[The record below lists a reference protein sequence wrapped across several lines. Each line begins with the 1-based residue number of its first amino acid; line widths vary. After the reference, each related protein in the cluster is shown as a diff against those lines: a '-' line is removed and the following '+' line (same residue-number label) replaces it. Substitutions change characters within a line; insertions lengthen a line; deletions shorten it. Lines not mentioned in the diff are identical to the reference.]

1 MALLAKKKTKSS
13 VPPLAA
19 DTYPAVCVGVVD
31 LGEQHSEKFKNY
43 QNKVMFLFEIIGETV
58 DVDGEAK
65 PRWLSKEYTLS
76 LSEKSN
82 LAKTITA
89 WTGREITDDENEN
102 GFDVSTLLG
111 RKALVVVTCKEND
124 NGTFNDIT
132 VITSPPK
139 MIQIP
144 DAQSEQLMF
153 EVESWNAEVFEK
165 LPERI
170 QNKIKKSTEYQTKY
184 APAEK
189 VAFKDGDKVG
199 ETDEKSSETHA
210 EPVNTDT
217 VPF

>member
-1 MALLAKKKTKSS
+1 MALLAKKKAKSS

-65 PRWLSKEYTLS
+65 PRWLSKEFTLS

-82 LAKTITA
+82 LAKTIEA

-153 EVESWNAEVFEK
+153 EIESWNAEVFEK
-165 LPERI
+165 LPEWI

-189 VAFKDGDKVG
+189 VAFKDGDKAG

>member
-1 MALLAKKKTKSS
+1 MALLAKKKAKSS

-19 DTYPAVCVGVVD
+19 DTYPAVCVGVID

-153 EVESWNAEVFEK
+153 EIESWNAEVFEK
-165 LPERI
+165 LPEWI

-189 VAFKDGDKVG
+189 VAFKDGDKAG

>member
-1 MALLAKKKTKSS
+1 MALLAKKKAKSS

-19 DTYPAVCVGVVD
+19 DTYPAVCVGVID

-165 LPERI
+165 LPEWI

>member
-1 MALLAKKKTKSS
+1 MALLAKKKAKSS

-19 DTYPAVCVGVVD
+19 DTYPAVCVGVID

-153 EVESWNAEVFEK
+153 EIESWNAEVFEK
-165 LPERI
+165 LPEWI

-189 VAFKDGDKVG
+189 VAFKDGDKAG
-199 ETDEKSSETHA
+199 ETDENSSETHA

>member
-1 MALLAKKKTKSS
+1 MALIAKKKAKST

-43 QNKVMFLFEIIGETV
+43 QQKVMFLFEIIGETV

-65 PRWLSKEYTLS
+65 PRWLSKEFTLS
-76 LSEKSN
+76 LGEKSN

-111 RKALVVVTCKEND
+111 RKALVVVTCKESD

-144 DAQSEQLMF
+144 DAQSEQLVF
-153 EVESWNAEVFEK
+153 EIENWNAEVFEK
-165 LPERI
+165 LPEWI

-189 VAFKDGDKVG
+189 VAFKDGEKAG
-199 ETDEKSSETHA
+199 ETGEKSSETHA
-210 EPVNTDT
+210 EPVKTDT

>member
-1 MALLAKKKTKSS
+1 MALLAKKKAKSS

-19 DTYPAVCVGVVD
+19 DTYPAVCVGVID

-153 EVESWNAEVFEK
+153 EIESWNAEVFEK
-165 LPERI
+165 LPEWI

-189 VAFKDGDKVG
+189 VAFKDGDKAG

-210 EPVNTDT
+210 EPVDTDT

>member
-65 PRWLSKEYTLS
+65 PRWLSKEFTLS

-82 LAKTITA
+82 LAKTIEA
-89 WTGREITDDENEN
+89 WTGKEITEDESEN
-102 GFDVSTLLG
+102 GYDVTQLVG
-111 RKALVVVTCKEND
+111 RSALVVVTVKEND

-132 VITSPPK
+132 VITAPPK
-139 MIQIP
+139 RMKIP
-144 DAQSEQLMF
+144 DAESEPLCF
-153 EVESWNAEVFEK
+153 IIEEWNTEIFEK
-165 LPERI
+165 LPEWI

-189 VAFKDGDKVG
+189 VGFS
-199 ETDEKSSETHA
+199 DEKTAETGAETVENSAKSGKASE
-210 EPVNTDT
+210 E

>member
-1 MALLAKKKTKSS
+1 MALIAKKKAKST

-43 QNKVMFLFEIIGETV
+43 QQKVMFLFEIIGETV

-65 PRWLSKEYTLS
+65 PRWLSKEFTLS
-76 LSEKSN
+76 LGEKSN

-111 RKALVVVTCKEND
+111 RKALVVVTCKESD

-153 EVESWNAEVFEK
+153 EIENWNAEVFEK
-165 LPERI
+165 LPEWI

-189 VAFKDGDKVG
+189 VGFS
-199 ETDEKSSETHA
+199 DEKAAEAGAETAENSAKSKKASE
-210 EPVNTDT
+210 E

>member
-1 MALLAKKKTKSS
+1 MALLAKKKAKSS

-19 DTYPAVCVGVVD
+19 DTYPAVCVGVID

-58 DVDGEAK
+58 DIDGEAK

-153 EVESWNAEVFEK
+153 EIESWNAEVFEK
-165 LPERI
+165 LPEWI

-184 APAEK
+184 APTEK
-189 VAFKDGDKVG
+189 VAFKDGDKAG

>member
-1 MALLAKKKTKSS
+1 MALLAKKKAKSS

-19 DTYPAVCVGVVD
+19 DTYPAVCVGVID

-153 EVESWNAEVFEK
+153 EIESWNAEVFEK
-165 LPERI
+165 LPEWI
-170 QNKIKKSTEYQTKY
+170 QDKIKKSTEYQTKY

-189 VAFKDGDKVG
+189 VAFKDGDKAS
-199 ETDEKSSETHA
+199 ETDEKSGETHA
-210 EPVNTDT
+210 QPVNTDT

>member
-65 PRWLSKEYTLS
+65 PRWLSKEFTLS

-82 LAKTITA
+82 LAKTIEA
-89 WTGREITDDENEN
+89 WTGKEITEDESEN
-102 GFDVSTLLG
+102 GYDVTQLVG
-111 RKALVVVTCKEND
+111 RSALVVVTVKEND
-124 NGTFNDIT
+124 NGSFNDIT
-132 VITSPPK
+132 VITAPPK
-139 MIQIP
+139 RMNIP
-144 DAQSEQLMF
+144 DAESEPLCF
-153 EVESWNAEVFEK
+153 IIEEWNTEVFEK
-165 LPERI
+165 LPEWI

-189 VAFKDGDKVG
+189 VAFKDGDKAG
-199 ETDEKSSETHA
+199 ETDEKSSETRA